1 MAYMAP
7 ASLPPPGVTPG
18 LEVTLDYDGGE
29 GGWSQ
34 STHACIVQ
42 VDPETGVVRIERYQ
56 VVEDCGT
63 VINPAVVEGQ
73 VRGGTAQG
81 IGGVL
86 LEHASYDD
94 QGYFLAPTFHEYLLP
109 TCVEIPAIAVDE
121 LQTQL
126 ANPLSARGVGESGAI
141 GAPAALTN
149 AIFDALAPLKVG
161 IAESSMT
168 PTRILELTGA
178 IPIARPAPSAAGLLS
193 AGGHLRLDGRMSS
206 HAAKS
211 PRGASLSTLGSMGIT
226 SPHRRR
232 RVGNRG
238 EEAER

>member
-1 MAYMAP
+1 MAP
-7 ASLPPPGVTPG
+7 ASLPPPGVSPG

-34 STHACIVQ
+34 STHACIVE
-42 VDPETGVVRIERYQ
+42 VDPETGLVRIERYQ

-94 QGYFLAPTFHEYLLP
+94 QGRFLAPTFREYLLP
-109 TCVEIPAIAVDE
+109 TCVDIPAIAVDE

-149 AIFDALAPLKVG
+149 AIFDALAPFNVR

-178 IPIARPAPSAAGLLS
+178 IPVAGPAPSAARLPS
-193 AGGHLRLDGRMSS
+193 AAGVPAPRR
-206 HAAKS
+206 ANVK
-211 PRGASLSTLGSMGIT
+211 PRGKKSS
-226 SPHRRR
+226 
-232 RVGNRG
+232 RG
-238 EEAER
+238 